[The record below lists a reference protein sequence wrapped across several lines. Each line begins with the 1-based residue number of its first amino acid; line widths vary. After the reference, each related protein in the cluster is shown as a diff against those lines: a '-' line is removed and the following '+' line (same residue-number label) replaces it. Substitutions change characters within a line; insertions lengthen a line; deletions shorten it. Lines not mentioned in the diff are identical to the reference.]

1 MRLAL
6 GGMVRLVGAG
16 MAAAVV
22 ALSAIAPGGAPARS
36 AEPDPFR
43 VVAPGLSAGKLPPP
57 PVPAFIPSTIGLP
70 SGGVTMAPKIETRHT
85 ILVSGQEFF
94 DIPSHPSLVAWY
106 DQFGKLGEGGS
117 NTLFAAHIN
126 YMGYGAG
133 PFARL
138 TRTRVGD
145 TLTVVATNGVILK
158 YSVQSM
164 SVIKLSALDMN
175 GVVYPALSPDKER
188 VTLISCGG
196 TFVPNA
202 SGSGGQY
209 DSRVIVVAERYV
221 D

>member
-1 MRLAL
+1 M
-6 GGMVRLVGAG
+6 
-16 MAAAVV
+16 
-22 ALSAIAPGGAPARS
+22 
-36 AEPDPFR
+36 
-43 VVAPGLSAGKLPPP
+43 
-57 PVPAFIPSTIGLP
+57 
-70 SGGVTMAPKIETRHT
+70 
-85 ILVSGQEFF
+85 
-94 DIPSHPSLVAWY
+94 
-106 DQFGKLGEGGS
+106 
-117 NTLFAAHIN
+117 AAHIN

-145 TLTVVATNGVILK
+145 TLTVVAPNGVILK